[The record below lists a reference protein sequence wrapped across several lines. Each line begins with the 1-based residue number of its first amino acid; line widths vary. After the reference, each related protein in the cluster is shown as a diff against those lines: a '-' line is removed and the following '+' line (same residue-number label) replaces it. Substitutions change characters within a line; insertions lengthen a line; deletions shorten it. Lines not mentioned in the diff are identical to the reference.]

1 LHVKTLIQSQSSR
14 DLRGWSGPSR
24 PSRPL
29 LGRRFMA
36 LLVMVVL
43 AGGLFVSAPPPRVS
57 ADELSDAYSKQQQ
70 LEKQVA
76 AQKRQIASLS
86 ANQATLSKKISN
98 TKATLSSVIA
108 DLGEVKVQIVAMT
121 VDVAKAQSSVDELQ
135 ATVAQADA
143 QLAAVE
149 DQERTKA
156 EDLLAR
162 KAMLA
167 ERIRTAYDTDRQSL
181 LETVL
186 SSEDFTD
193 VLTEV
198 GYHLDF
204 AQQDK
209 ALAEQILEDQKTLAV
224 LHETTRLTRES
235 ADDMRKAAADQKK
248 KLDAEMKDLAEA
260 KARLARLEEQTRQL
274 IREQQAAMAKIL
286 ANKSQAAALLVKAQ
300 RAERALESLI
310 NRLVVQ
316 ALQSGGIP
324 SQYSGSLMWPM
335 PGVVTQPFG
344 CTGFGMEPPL
354 GSCAHFHRGIDI
366 ANSAGTPIR
375 ASGAGKVIYAG
386 LSPYDPAYIVV
397 IAHSSSLVSWYGHV
411 LTHIPVHVGQYVGK
425 GQVIAYEGC
434 TGWCT
439 GPHLH
444 WAIQLNDSWV
454 NPRLFL

>member
-1 LHVKTLIQSQSSR
+1 LHVKTLIQRQTPH
-14 DLRGWSGPSR
+14 DLRGWSSPSKPLR
-24 PSRPL
+24 PV
-29 LGRRFMA
+29 LGRRFVA
-36 LLVMVVL
+36 LMVMVVL
-43 AGGLFVSAPPPRVS
+43 GGGLFVSTPPPRVS
-57 ADELSDAYSKQQQ
+57 ADDLSDAYAKQQQ
-70 LEKQVA
+70 LQKQVA
-76 AQKRQIASLS
+76 AQKREIASLS
-86 ANQATLSKKISN
+86 ASQASLSKKLSN

-108 DLGEVKVQIVAMT
+108 DLNEVRVEIVSMT
-121 VDVAKAQSSVDELQ
+121 VDVAKAQSSVDELES
-135 ATVAQADA
+135 TVAQADQ

-149 DQERTKA
+149 DQEQAKG
-156 EDLLAR
+156 EELQAR
-162 KAMLA
+162 KKMLA

-181 LETVL
+181 LETFL

-204 AQQDK
+204 ASQDK
-209 ALAEQILEDQKTLAV
+209 SLAEQIVADQKTLAV

-235 ADDMRKAAADQKK
+235 ADQMRDAATAQKA
-248 KLDAEMKDLAEA
+248 KLDGEMKDLADA
-260 KARLARLEEQTRQL
+260 KAHLAALEEQTRRL
-274 IREQQAAMAKIL
+274 IAEQQAAMARIL
-286 ANKSQAAALLVKAQ
+286 ADKQQAAALLSKAQ
-300 RAERALESLI
+300 KSEKALESLI
-310 NRLVVQ
+310 NRLVLQ

-366 ANSAGTPIR
+366 ANSSGTPIR
-375 ASGAGKVIYAG
+375 AAGSGKVIYAG

-397 IAHSSSLVSWYGHV
+397 IAHSSHLVSWYGHIQ
-411 LTHIPVHVGQYVGK
+411 THIPVHVGQYVGK

-444 WAIQLNDSWV
+444 WATQLDDTWV
-454 NPRLFL
+454 NPRIFL

>member
-1 LHVKTLIQSQSSR
+1 LHVKTLIHSESPH
-14 DLRGWSGPSR
+14 DLRGWSAPSR
-24 PSRPL
+24 SHRPR
-29 LGRRFMA
+29 LGRRFTA

-43 AGGLFVSAPPPRVS
+43 GGGLFVSTPPPRVS
-57 ADELSDAYSKQQQ
+57 ADELSDAYAKQQQ
-70 LEKQVA
+70 LQKQVA
-76 AQKRQIASLS
+76 AQKREIASLAAS
-86 ANQATLSKKISN
+86 QASLTTKLSN
-98 TKATLSSVIA
+98 TKASLNSVIA
-108 DLGEVKVQIVAMT
+108 DLNEVKVEIVSMT
-121 VDVAKAQSSVDELQ
+121 VDVAKAQSSVDELE

-149 DQERTKA
+149 DQEKAKA
-156 EDLLAR
+156 EELLAR

-204 AQQDK
+204 ASQDK
-209 ALAEQILEDQKTLAV
+209 SLADQIVEDRKTLAV

-235 ADDMRKAAADQKK
+235 AEQMREAASVQKT
-248 KLDAEMKDLAEA
+248 KLDRQMKDLAEA
-260 KARLARLEEQTRQL
+260 KVRLAKLEEQTRQL
-274 IREQQAAMAKIL
+274 IKAQQAALARIL
-286 ANKSQAAALLVKAQ
+286 SDKKAAAALLAASQ
-300 RAERALESLI
+300 RAERSLESLI
-310 NRLVVQ
+310 DKLVLQ

-335 PGVVTQPFG
+335 PGIVTQPFG

-354 GSCAHFHRGIDI
+354 GGCAHFHRGIDI
-366 ANSAGTPIR
+366 ANSAGTAIR
-375 ASGAGKVIYAG
+375 ASGPGKVIYAG

-397 IAHSSSLVSWYGHV
+397 IAHSSNLVSWYGHV
-411 LTHIPVHVGQYVGK
+411 LTRIPVHTGQYVAK

-444 WAIQLNDSWV
+444 WAVQLNDSWV